1 MKLKIFTLF
10 AALTLSAGTL
20 FASNTAVGGIYY
32 YFYDANLTATVTYRG
47 GSSAEYNNEYTG
59 DVVIPTTVTY
69 GGKTY
74 SVTSIGDGAF
84 YGCSSLTSVTIPNS
98 VTRIGYRA
106 FFDCS
111 GLTSVTIPNSVTS
124 IERETFDGC
133 SSLTSVTIPNSV
145 TSIGDYAF
153 DDCSSLTSVTI
164 GNSVTSIGSS
174 AFGRTK
180 LRAVTIPN
188 SCKTIA
194 DYAFSECT
202 RLIEINSL
210 AERVPDIE
218 ESTFAGVSTTAMV
231 RVPCGSIELYKA
243 SNYWNVF
250 SNISGAD
257 RFNYSFKS
265 NNETNGTVVIVKEP
279 TCTDWTATIHAYPY
293 QGYEF
298 LGWSDGVQENP
309 RTILVNGD
317 IALTALFSGNNAQI
331 DAVANNNAYGSVCG
345 GGIYPVDETITLTAT
360 PNAGYYF
367 VQWSD
372 GNKDNPRE
380 ITVTDNAA
388 YTAEFALKQ
397 FTVSTDAENGTV
409 TGAGTY
415 AYGTKA
421 TLTATPNDGY
431 YFVQW
436 SDGNKDNPREVT
448 VNQDSTFTAEFALKQ
463 FTVSTDAE
471 NGTVT
476 GAGTYAYGTKATLTA
491 TPNDGYYFVQWSD
504 GNKDNPREVTV
515 NQDSTFTAEF
525 ALKQFTVSTDAENGT
540 VTGAGTYAYGTKATL
555 TATPNDG
562 YYFVQWSD
570 GNKDNPRE
578 VTVNQDSTFTAEFA
592 LKQFTVSTDAENGTV
607 TGSGTYADGTKAT
620 LTATPNAGYYFVQWS
635 DGNKDNPREITVTD
649 NAAYTA
655 EFAVCQSVEKLLQ
668 ITIEKGESYI
678 FAGKTLT
685 AAGTYVDS
693 LHTATGCDSVVT
705 LVLNVHVTPQYT
717 LKVQSENT
725 GKGLVSGGGKY
736 TAGTVI
742 KVMADANEGFEFA
755 RWSDNNTEN
764 PRWIT
769 VTQNQILKAYF
780 DTLCS
785 VEAQVVVGST
795 VNANA
800 GTIVGTGYFHCGDE
814 VQLQATANTGYAFYR
829 WYNAE
834 LGINNTNNPVTL
846 QVPNGTVVTAVFKK
860 SKKTVTTTR
869 SASAMVS
876 VQGRMVY
883 VQNDEPVDVR
893 IYDII
898 GRTICVANHIVDY
911 MVELKHGAYIV
922 CINDERVK
930 IVIP

>member
-436 SDGNKDNPREVT
+436 SDGNKDNPQEVT

-476 GAGTYAYGTKATLTA
+476 GA
-491 TPNDGYYFVQWSD
+491 
-504 GNKDNPREVTV
+504 
-515 NQDSTFTAEF
+515 
-525 ALKQFTVSTDAENGT
+525 
-540 VTGAGTYAYGTKATL
+540 
-555 TATPNDG
+555 
-562 YYFVQWSD
+562 
-570 GNKDNPRE
+570 
-578 VTVNQDSTFTAEFA
+578 
-592 LKQFTVSTDAENGTV
+592 
-607 TGSGTYADGTKAT
+607 GTYADGTKAT

>member
-476 GAGTYAYGTKATLTA
+476 G
-491 TPNDGYYFVQWSD
+491 
-504 GNKDNPREVTV
+504 
-515 NQDSTFTAEF
+515 
-525 ALKQFTVSTDAENGT
+525 
-540 VTGAGTYAYGTKATL
+540 
-555 TATPNDG
+555 
-562 YYFVQWSD
+562 
-570 GNKDNPRE
+570 
-578 VTVNQDSTFTAEFA
+578 
-592 LKQFTVSTDAENGTV
+592 
-607 TGSGTYADGTKAT
+607 SGTYADGTKAT

>member
-1 MKLKIFTLF
+1 MK
-10 AALTLSAGTL
+10 
-20 FASNTAVGGIYY
+20 N
-32 YFYDANLTATVTYRG
+32 
-47 GSSAEYNNEYTG
+47 
-59 DVVIPTTVTY
+59 
-69 GGKTY
+69 
-74 SVTSIGDGAF
+74 
-84 YGCSSLTSVTIPNS
+84 LTSVTIPN
-98 VTRIGYRA
+98 
-106 FFDCS
+106 
-111 GLTSVTIPNSVTS
+111 N
-124 IERETFDGC
+124 
-133 SSLTSVTIPNSV
+133 
-145 TSIGDYAF
+145 
-153 DDCSSLTSVTI
+153 
-164 GNSVTSIGSS
+164 VTSIGSS
-174 AFGRTK
+174 AFGCTE
-180 LRAVTIPN
+180 LRAVTLSN
-188 SCKTIA
+188 SCKTIGNG
-194 DYAFSECT
+194 AFSNCK

-218 ESTFAGVSTTAMV
+218 ETTFEGVSTTAMV

-265 NNETNGTVVIVKEP
+265 NNEKNGTVVIVKEP

-360 PNAGYYF
+360 PN
-367 VQWSD
+367 D
-372 GNKDNPRE
+372 
-380 ITVTDNAA
+380 
-388 YTAEFALKQ
+388 
-397 FTVSTDAENGTV
+397 
-409 TGAGTY
+409 
-415 AYGTKA
+415 
-421 TLTATPNDGY
+421 
-431 YFVQW
+431 
-436 SDGNKDNPREVT
+436 
-448 VNQDSTFTAEFALKQ
+448 
-463 FTVSTDAE
+463 
-471 NGTVT
+471 
-476 GAGTYAYGTKATLTA
+476 
-491 TPNDGYYFVQWSD
+491 
-504 GNKDNPREVTV
+504 
-515 NQDSTFTAEF
+515 
-525 ALKQFTVSTDAENGT
+525 
-540 VTGAGTYAYGTKATL
+540 
-555 TATPNDG
+555 
-562 YYFVQWSD
+562 
-570 GNKDNPRE
+570 
-578 VTVNQDSTFTAEFA
+578 
-592 LKQFTVSTDAENGTV
+592 
-607 TGSGTYADGTKAT
+607 
-620 LTATPNAGYYFVQWS
+620 GYYFVQWS

-800 GTIVGTGYFHCGDE
+800 GTVVGTGYFHCGDE

>member
-436 SDGNKDNPREVT
+436 SDGNKDNPQEVT

-476 GAGTYAYGTKATLTA
+476 GA
-491 TPNDGYYFVQWSD
+491 
-504 GNKDNPREVTV
+504 
-515 NQDSTFTAEF
+515 
-525 ALKQFTVSTDAENGT
+525 
-540 VTGAGTYAYGTKATL
+540 
-555 TATPNDG
+555 
-562 YYFVQWSD
+562 
-570 GNKDNPRE
+570 
-578 VTVNQDSTFTAEFA
+578 
-592 LKQFTVSTDAENGTV
+592 
-607 TGSGTYADGTKAT
+607 GTYADGTKAT

-755 RWSDNNTEN
+755 HWSDNNTEN